1 MNENQDRNV
10 SSFRKTWDILSPA
23 VYYYV
28 IYNVAVIILAFITGS
43 VINTFY
49 SEQIQNLMEHNTT
62 ISSLLSAIAM
72 IIGIIPLI
80 PGLKSQLYRNKT
92 LNPGKKPGALQ
103 YIITVVIACAASIGL
118 NILIILTGFVETSD
132 AYRQVAER
140 QYGVAFGIGLV
151 LYGIISPVTEEII
164 FRGLIFNRMKKYY
177 PIRLAIIA
185 SAAFFGIWHGNTVQA
200 IYGTCMGLLLAY
212 TYEKFKSFLIPC
224 IFHAVANISVYTV
237 TYNTKIYTA
246 IVKPYVCIILLIISA
261 AVILYLNRQTI
272 NGIDTQKHN
281 KQ

>member
-23 VYYYV
+23 IYYYV
-28 IYNVAVIILAFITGS
+28 IYNIAVIILAFIAGS

-49 SEQIQNLMEHNTT
+49 SEQIQNLTEHNTT
-62 ISSLLSAIAM
+62 ISSLLSALAM

-80 PGLKSQLYRNKT
+80 PSLKSLLYRNKT
-92 LNPGKKPGALQ
+92 LNPGNKPGVLQ
-103 YIITVVIACAASIGL
+103 YIITVVIACTASIGL
-118 NILIILTGFVETSD
+118 NILIILTGFIETSE

-140 QYGVAFGIGLV
+140 QYGVAFGIGLL

-164 FRGLIFNRMKKYY
+164 FRGLIFNRMKKFY

-185 SAAFFGIWHGNTVQA
+185 SAALFGLWHGNTVQA

-246 IVKPYVCIILLIISA
+246 IVKPYICIILLLISA
-261 AVILYLNRQTI
+261 AILIYLKRQTI
-272 NGIDTQKHN
+272 DDIDIQNN
-281 KQ
+281 KK